1 MATNIF
7 LFLGNEKLI
16 TENKINKI
24 ITDSGIGDMNVE
36 TYDLSFDK
44 KNESENTK
52 ISDVINSCLTP
63 PFFSSKKAVIIKNP
77 VFLTSQGLTESESNF
92 LIKYLNNPLESTILI
107 FNAVN
112 LRLDDKLEVVKV
124 LKKVC
129 ETRTTEISEK
139 EMFGWLTMYLR
150 KMNIDIDEDARKLF
164 FEYVGKDT
172 VKAENEALKLMSYVG
187 SNSRVFEK
195 DIEAIVSKS
204 NDIQSYELT
213 NAIVNGQTKK
223 AIDNYL
229 TLVKG
234 GVKGD
239 YIFNIIANTMKRL
252 LIAQAM
258 ILEKAKQKEIAQV
271 LQVSENQAYYIMQ
284 NTKKISKEKIVSNII
299 QLGELDYKIK
309 TGKLDL
315 DTAIEY
321 LVFKA

>member
-271 LQVSENQAYYIMQ
+271 LQVSENQAYYIIQ
-284 NTKKISKEKIVSNII
+284 NTKKLSKEKIVSNII

>member
-44 KNESENTK
+44 KNESENIK

-321 LVFKA
+321 LVFRA

>member
-321 LVFKA
+321 LVFRA